1 MKRAKSPPKTVT
13 LPDGLRYVDEAVG
26 KGPLPHTG
34 QTVVVHY
41 VGTLRDGTKFD
52 SSRDRGEPFSFPIGA
67 GRVIPGWDEGV
78 ATMRAGGRRK
88 LIVPP
93 ALGYGS
99 AGAGDKIRR
108 TRPSS
113 SKSNCSKSTDV
124 RTAGIIAVTAFG
136 SECAYINAVEQPAS
150 ACGATFLGTGA
161 TPARLSP
168 DTERRLPDEI

>member
-52 SSRDRGEPFSFPIGA
+52 SSRDRGEPFSFPIGG

-99 AGAGDKIRR
+99 AGAGDKI
-108 TRPSS
+108 PP
-113 SKSNCSKSTDV
+113 
-124 RTAGIIAVTAFG
+124 
-136 SECAYINAVEQPAS
+136 NA
-150 ACGATFLGTGA
+150 TLIF
-161 TPARLSP
+161 
-168 DTERRLPDEI
+168 EIELLKID

>member
-1 MKRAKSPPKTVT
+1 MPLRTGSKVLRNRFVVVVACFWTTSSGANALMKRAKSPPKTVT

-52 SSRDRGEPFSFPIGA
+52 SSRDRGEPFSFPIGT

-99 AGAGDKIRR
+99 AGAGDKI
-108 TRPSS
+108 PP
-113 SKSNCSKSTDV
+113 
-124 RTAGIIAVTAFG
+124 
-136 SECAYINAVEQPAS
+136 NA
-150 ACGATFLGTGA
+150 TLIF
-161 TPARLSP
+161 
-168 DTERRLPDEI
+168 EIELLKID